1 MGKINVALL
10 MGGKSAEHEVSLRSA
25 HNVYQAMDTSRFAVF
40 IIGIDK
46 AGIWR
51 QFPESQYILF
61 PDDPSQTALPLGGR
75 EVYLQSRDGI
85 TWLKSTD
92 GTPPTQID
100 VVFPVMH
107 GNYGEDGV
115 LQGILRGLEVAFV
128 GADVLASSV
137 GMDKEIAKKLWRDA
151 GIPIARFKTI
161 HRHKQ
166 DQFSFESVTKEL
178 GLPVFVKPANA
189 GSSVGVHKVS
199 SAEQWQ
205 AALADAFQ
213 YDRKILVEEAIVG
226 REVEVS
232 VLGNEYPKA
241 SVVGEIVAQQ
251 EFYSYDAKYI
261 QADGAK
267 LVIPA
272 EISEKA
278 NQLIRETAILA
289 YETIQVEGL
298 SRVDFF
304 LKPDDTLVIN
314 EINTMPGFTKISMY
328 PKMWEAAGLAYSDL
342 ITELIQLAQ
351 DRHARQKALK
361 TTH

>member
-25 HNVYQAMDTSRFAVF
+25 HNVYQAMDKSRFDVS
-40 IIGIDK
+40 IVGIDK
-46 AGIWR
+46 SGIWR
-51 QFPESQYILF
+51 QYPQNQYVLF
-61 PDDPSQTALPLGGR
+61 PDDPNQTQLPEGGL
-75 EVYLQSRDGI
+75 EVYLQSRNGQ
-85 TWLKSTD
+85 TWLKSTESQ
-92 GTPPTQID
+92 TVID
-100 VVFPVMH
+100 VIFPVMH

-115 LQGILRGLEVAFV
+115 LQGILRGHEVAFV
-128 GADVLASSV
+128 GADVLASAV

-151 GIPIARFKTI
+151 GIPIANFVTI
-161 HRHKQ
+161 HQHKQ
-166 DQFSFESVTKEL
+166 DQYSFEYVTEKL
-178 GLPVFVKPANA
+178 GTPIFVKPANA
-189 GSSVGVHKVS
+189 GSSVGVHKVTT
-199 SAEQWQ
+199 AEEWKH
-205 AALADAFQ
+205 ALADAFQ

-232 VLGNEYPKA
+232 VLGNEHPKA

-261 QADGAK
+261 NADGAK

-278 NQLIRETAILA
+278 SQLIRETAILA

-328 PKMWEAAGLAYSDL
+328 PKMWEAAGLAYTDL

-351 DRHARQKALK
+351 DRHVRQKMLK

>member
-25 HNVYQAMDTSRFAVF
+25 HNVYQAMDKSQFGVCL
-40 IIGIDK
+40 IGIDK

-51 QFPESQYILF
+51 QYPEDQYILF
-61 PDDPSQTALPLGGR
+61 PDDPNQTQLPPGGQ
-75 EVYLQSRDGI
+75 EVYLQARDGQ

-92 GTPPTQID
+92 GAQQTPIE

-151 GIPIARFKTI
+151 GIPIAQFVTI
-161 HRHKQ
+161 HRHKK
-166 DQFSFESVTKEL
+166 DQFSYDAITRKL
-178 GLPVFVKPANA
+178 GSPVFVKPANA

-199 SAEQWQ
+199 SPEQWE

-213 YDRKILVEEAIVG
+213 YDRKVLVEEAIVG

-232 VLGNEYPKA
+232 VLGNEYPRA
-241 SVVGEIVAQQ
+241 SVVGEIVAQNS
-251 EFYSYDAKYI
+251 FYSYEAKYI

-278 NQLIRETAILA
+278 SQLIRETAILA
-289 YETIQVEGL
+289 YETLQVEGL

-304 LKPDDTLVIN
+304 LKADDTLVIN

-328 PKMWEAAGLAYSDL
+328 PKMWEAAGLPYTEL

-351 DRHARQKALK
+351 ARHARQKALK
-361 TTH
+361 TSH